1 MTFNLYSIKDE
12 EMGFIPAIPLKND
25 AIARRWYKEY
35 EHENLTMRLFPNNFE
50 LYYMGTFDSE
60 TGKIEQKERPKKI
73 NTEIDDRKELQD
85 EIQKRI

>member
-25 AIARRWYKEY
+25 AVARRWYKEY
-35 EHENLTMRLFPNNFE
+35 QHENLTMKLFPNNFE

-60 TGKIEQKERPKKI
+60 TGRIEQKEKPSKVAM
-73 NTEIDDRKELQD
+73 NVDDRKELQD
-85 EIQKRI
+85 EIQNSI